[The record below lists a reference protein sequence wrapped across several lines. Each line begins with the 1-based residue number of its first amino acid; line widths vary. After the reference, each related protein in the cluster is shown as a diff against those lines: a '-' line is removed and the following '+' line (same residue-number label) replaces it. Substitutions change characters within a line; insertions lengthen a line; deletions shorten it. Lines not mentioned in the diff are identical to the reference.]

1 MTQTEYTEN
10 LFRSIDTIINERI
23 KALPYDKTAIVKV
36 VDIAGANN
44 GIYKISPDDT
54 YVETV
59 YSDNP
64 TYQVGDKVFL
74 ISIPDNNYKYIVG
87 LYMREDGLNRI
98 NRLHENTGS
107 SIQPTQA
114 IYWRSFND
122 ED

>member
-1 MTQTEYTEN
+1 MTQTQYTEN

-74 ISIPDNNYKYIVG
+74 ISIPDNNYQYIVG